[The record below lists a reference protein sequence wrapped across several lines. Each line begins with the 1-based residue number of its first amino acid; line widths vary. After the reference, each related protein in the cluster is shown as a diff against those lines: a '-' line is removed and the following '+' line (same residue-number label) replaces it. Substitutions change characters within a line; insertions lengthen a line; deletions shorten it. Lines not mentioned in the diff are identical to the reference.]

1 MSDSQH
7 AKSSQHGRGPIA
19 WMVNNRVTPNLLM
32 FVLLIGGLFCTT
44 LIKQEVFPQFAVPY
58 VMVNV
63 SYPGSTPE
71 QVEQNIILAI
81 ESKAQGIDGIS
92 ETTATASEGSGRVIF
107 KLDDSAD
114 IQTVFQDIQQAVTQI
129 TTFPANAERPV
140 ISTFTGGNRSVLDM
154 QLYGD
159 VPQTSLRAYAEQ
171 VRDQLLQSPHITQ
184 VELEGTQTYVV
195 RVEVPQQR
203 LRSYHLTLPDISNRI
218 AAAAVDVGGGQ
229 VDTQS
234 GQILLRLKGR
244 RNKAAEFARIPILTT
259 ADGTVIHLG
268 DIAKV
273 SDGFL
278 DSNKAATY
286 DGMRSIGI
294 AVSRVGDQTPTAVSK
309 AARKAMKQVA
319 RSMPPQLHYAI
330 NGDRSMIYKQRLD
343 LLLKNAAMGLAL
355 VLIVLSLFLD
365 LRLAFWVTMGIPTA
379 FLGAFLL
386 LPLFGV
392 TINMISMFAFIIAL
406 GIVVDDAIVAG
417 ENIYEAR
424 ERGASYKDAA
434 ITGARSVSLPITF
447 SILTNIVAFGPLLFV
462 PGFLGKIFAVIPLVV
477 ITVFVISWFEAML
490 IMPSHLA
497 HGRQGRR
504 NRVSQAIHTRQ
515 QAFSRGF
522 SNLVDRYYQPF
533 AAQMVHHRYLTSAI
547 GLASLII
554 VLTWAGSGRM
564 GFSLMPKVESD
575 HAVANLTMPYGSPMA
590 SMQATREKLEA
601 AANQVASQ
609 HGGDQLLKGIFA
621 TIEQNTLEM
630 RAYLQPAGV
639 RPISTADFTRD
650 WRQTLGDVPGMQSAQ
665 FQSDAGGPGAGK
677 DLTVDLSAR
686 DTDMLDTAAEA
697 LAARLADFQG
707 VTDIDSGVAHGKS
720 QLSFTLNDNGR
731 ALGLSNQSV
740 GAQVRAAF
748 YGDEALRQLRGSN
761 EVRVMV
767 TLPKAERDS
776 RAAVRNLLIRTPDNT
791 YVPLGQIA
799 TIEPTHAFT
808 SIERR
813 NGRRTVEVSA
823 NVTPSSATNRI
834 LNSLNQT
841 VLPTLKKQYPGLSSG
856 YNGIQEDMQ
865 DSVHAIFIG
874 FIISLV
880 LIYILL
886 AIPFRSYIQPA
897 IVMLAIPFGIVGAII
912 GHEIMGYSLS
922 VISMFGV
929 VALAGVVVNDSL
941 VLIYYANGL
950 RDQGHGPADAVRLA
964 AVRRFRPII
973 LTTLTT
979 FGGLAPMI
987 FETSLQ
993 ARFMIPMA
1001 ISLGFGILF
1010 ATGITLGLVPCF
1022 YVIVEDI
1029 KAGLTRSIE
1038 QLKSAP

>member
-1 MSDSQH
+1 MSDPEQH
-7 AKSSQHGRGPIA
+7 TNARSGFGPIR

-32 FVLLIGGLFCTT
+32 IVLLIGGLFCTT

-58 VMVNV
+58 VMVKV

-81 ESKAQGIDGIS
+81 ESKAQGVDGIS
-92 ETTATASEGSGRVIF
+92 ETTATASQGGGRVIF
-107 KLDDSAD
+107 KLNDNVD

-129 TTFPANAERPV
+129 TTFPSNAERPV

-171 VRDQLLQSPHITQ
+171 VRDQLLQSPKITQ
-184 VELEGTQTYVV
+184 VELEGTQTHVV
-195 RVEVPQQR
+195 RIEVPQER
-203 LRSYHLTLPDISNRI
+203 LRSYDLTLPEIGDRI
-218 AAAAVDVGGGQ
+218 AAAAVDVGGGE

-244 RNKAAEFARIPILTT
+244 RDKAAEFSRIPILTT

-268 DIAKV
+268 DIANV

-286 DGMRSIGI
+286 NGMRSIGI
-294 AVSRVGDQTPTAVSK
+294 GVSRVGDQTPTAVSQ
-309 AARKAMKQVA
+309 AARDAMQKVA
-319 RSMPPQLHYAI
+319 QSMPPQLHYAI
-330 NGDRSMIYKQRLD
+330 NGDQSQIYKQRLD
-343 LLLKNAAMGLAL
+343 LLLKNAAIGLAL

-379 FLGAFLL
+379 FLGAFLF

-392 TINMISMFAFIIAL
+392 TINMVSMFAFIIAL

-424 ERGASYKDAA
+424 EGGASYKEAA
-434 ITGARSVSLPITF
+434 ISGARSVALPITF
-447 SILTNIVAFGPLLFV
+447 SILTNIVAFGPLLFI

-477 ITVFVISWFEAML
+477 ITVFIISWFEAML

-497 HGRQGRR
+497 HGDRGRR
-504 NRVSQAIHTRQ
+504 NRVSAAIHRRQ
-515 QAFSRGF
+515 QAFSNGF
-522 SNLVDRYYQPF
+522 SRLVERYYQPF
-533 AAQMVHHRYLTSAI
+533 AVHMVHHRYLTAAI

-575 HAVANLTMPYGSPMA
+575 HAVANITMPYGSPMA
-590 SMQATREKLEA
+590 TMQATRDQLEA
-601 AANQVASQ
+601 AANQVASE
-609 HGGDQLLKGIFA
+609 HGDDQLLKGVFA

-639 RPISTADFTRD
+639 RPISTADFTHD
-650 WRQTLGDVPGMQSAQ
+650 WRQALGDVPGMQSAQ

-686 DTDMLDTAAEA
+686 DTDMLDRAAEA
-697 LAARLADFQG
+697 LASRLDNFQG

-731 ALGLSNQSV
+731 ALGLNNQSV

-776 RAAVRNLLIRTPDNT
+776 RAAVRNLLIRTPDDT

-808 SIERR
+808 TIERR
-813 NGRRTVEVSA
+813 DGRRTVEVTA
-823 NVTPSSATNRI
+823 NVTPSSATNRV

-841 VLPTLKKQYPGLSSG
+841 VLPKLKKQYPGLSSG

-874 FIISLV
+874 FIISLA

-886 AIPFRSYIQPA
+886 AIPFRSYIQPI

-922 VISMFGV
+922 VISLFGV

-941 VLIYYANGL
+941 VLIYYANSL
-950 RDQGHGPADAVRLA
+950 RDTGHGPADAVRLA
-964 AVRRFRPII
+964 AIRRFRPII

-1029 KAGLTRSIE
+1029 KAGLGRTLGR
-1038 QLKSAP
+1038 LPD